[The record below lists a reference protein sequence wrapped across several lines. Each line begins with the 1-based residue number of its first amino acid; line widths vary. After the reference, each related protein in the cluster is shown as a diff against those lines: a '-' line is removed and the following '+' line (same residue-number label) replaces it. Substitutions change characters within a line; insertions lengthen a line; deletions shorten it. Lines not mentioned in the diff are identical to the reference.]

1 MRTRAL
7 LACLWLAACGGGNGG
22 DGDGGGDDVTGDGGD
37 LPDGPPPGTPL
48 TDRISV
54 TTIPAPAGVM
64 VGRSNWRIWGTGS
77 LRVAPVFTVPLA
89 DCGTLVGYTT
99 GDGAP
104 TARVAHLDAGDDLVT

>member
-7 LACLWLAACGGGNGG
+7 LVCLCSRPARSNGR
-22 DGDGGGDDVTGDGGD
+22 DGGGDDVAGDGGD

-48 TDRISV
+48 SDRISV

-64 VGRSNWRIWGTGS
+64 AGRSNWRIWGTGS

-99 GDGAP
+99 G
-104 TARVAHLDAGDDLVT
+104 TARRPRGSRTSTPATSW